1 MDRRPELWGGE
12 CNVLPVLANLDEEEW
27 GFVLTYYWIM
37 FRRKT
42 SRKDFLE
49 NIYRKVGYRR

>member
-12 CNVLPVLANLDEEEW
+12 RNVSPVLANLGEEEW
-27 GFVLTYYWIM
+27 GFVSTYYWIM